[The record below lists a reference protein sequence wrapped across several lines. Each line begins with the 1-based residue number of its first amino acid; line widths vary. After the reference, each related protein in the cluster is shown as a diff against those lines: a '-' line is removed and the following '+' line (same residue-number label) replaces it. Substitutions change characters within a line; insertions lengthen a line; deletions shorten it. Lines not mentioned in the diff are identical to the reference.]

1 VAGGAAIFGGAAVA
15 TAELFYPATST
26 FSSTGSMISGRSL
39 HTATLL
45 NNGQVLMAGGDASF
59 YSQNEAHSL
68 SAAELYDPASG
79 TFTSTADMTAA
90 RESHTATLL
99 PNGEVLVVGGAD
111 GTLGYSATTTV
122 LATAE
127 LYQ

>member
-1 VAGGAAIFGGAAVA
+1 
-15 TAELFYPATST
+15 
-26 FSSTGSMISGRSL
+26 
-39 HTATLL
+39 
-45 NNGQVLMAGGDASF
+45 MAGGDASF